1 MNVYQ
6 SMYSKKIV
14 IRYTPDTVQQPVI
27 YLLAQ
32 KHNLVFNILKARI
45 YPRREGV
52 IVLELSGQKEDF
64 DRGIRFLKEMGLK
77 VEPLSKSVSQNTD
90 KCVHCGACTGFCPTG
105 ALSFEKKTQ
114 KEIELVVT
122 DNHEIIVNGEFVE
135 IDSIENKIRNLLSTY
150 TIDEKKNYIQIGY
163 EESIKMLQSIPN
175 RNLSLTVFIAPK
187 FYFNLWADEK
197 NIIQAFVCIE
207 KELQSGPDPNGT

>member
-1 MNVYQ
+1 MPQNSDMNVYQ
-6 SMYSKKIV
+6 PMYSKKIV

-64 DRGIRFLKEMGLK
+64 DRGIHFLKEMGLK

-114 KEIELVVT
+114 KVLFDPEKCNGCELCVSACPVRAMEI
-122 DNHEIIVNGEFVE
+122 
-135 IDSIENKIRNLLSTY
+135 NL
-150 TIDEKKNYIQIGY
+150 
-163 EESIKMLQSIPN
+163 M
-175 RNLSLTVFIAPK
+175 
-187 FYFNLWADEK
+187 
-197 NIIQAFVCIE
+197 
-207 KELQSGPDPNGT
+207 